1 MTLKYLIQKEFLQLF
16 RNSFLPKFV
25 FVFPVVIMCVMPW
38 VMNME
43 VKNLR
48 VDIVDNDR
56 SVESQRLIHEIE
68 ENPYFILNGQKSSY
82 RDALDDVEQSEA
94 DVILE
99 IPSHYHRDLVRGAR
113 PQIHIAANAVNGVKG
128 GLASSYLVQV
138 VQEAGGSTRFSGV
151 NGVREAY
158 SIPRL
163 LYLYN
168 THLDYKLYTIPAL
181 FAILILLV
189 CGALPALN
197 IVGEKETGTIEAI
210 NVTPVSKYEFILAK
224 LIPYWLIGGIVITE
238 ALAVSWLVYGIAPS
252 GNIALIYLLA
262 LLWALT
268 ISGFGLVLSN
278 YNRTMQQA
286 MFVLWFFVMLFM
298 LMSGLFTP
306 TRSMPE
312 WAYTATLA
320 NPLCYFING
329 MRTVFVRG
337 GDFMSIAPQVLAL
350 TISAVVMDTW
360 AILSYKKR

>member
-16 RNSFLPKFV
+16 RNPFLPKFV
-25 FVFPVVIMCVMPW
+25 FVFPIVMMCVMPW

-43 VKNLR
+43 VKNIR
-48 VDIVDNDR
+48 VDVVDNDR
-56 SVESQRLIHEIE
+56 STESQRLIHQIE
-68 ENPYFILNGQKSSY
+68 ASRYFILNGQSPSY
-82 RDALDDVEQSEA
+82 QDALDDVERTEA

-99 IPSHYHRDLVRGAR
+99 IPPHYHRDLMRGAH

-128 GLASSYLVQV
+128 GLASNYLVQM
-138 VQEAGGSTRFSGV
+138 VQDAENTATNGMQIKIETAGSLPQ
-151 NGVREAY
+151 
-158 SIPRL
+158 I

-168 THLDYKLYTIPAL
+168 KHLDYKRYTIPAM

-197 IVGEKETGTIEAI
+197 IVGEKESGTIEAI

-238 ALAVSWLVYGIAPS
+238 ALTVSWLVYGITPS

-312 WAYTATLA
+312 WAYAATFV

-337 GDFMSIAPQVLAL
+337 GDLASIAPQVLAL
-350 TISAVVMDTW
+350 SISAAVMDTW